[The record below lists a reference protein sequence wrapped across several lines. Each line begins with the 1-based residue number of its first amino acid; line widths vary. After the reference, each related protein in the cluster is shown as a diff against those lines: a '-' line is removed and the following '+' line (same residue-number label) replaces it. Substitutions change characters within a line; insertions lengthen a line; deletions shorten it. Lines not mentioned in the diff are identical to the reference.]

1 MPNSLEEFFQK
12 LHQEVTLPVS
22 GLTVAIRKPDNWMF
36 LGAGE
41 LPLPTTGNPP
51 EGSTDT
57 TASPRLTVRD
67 LSRYAERAI
76 AGGVIS
82 PPMSCARD
90 AQDDPIYSQH
100 YIHVSELDPQD
111 MNFLSNVLFT
121 KLGLTPEV
129 AQSVEAFRPD
139 AERED
144 DPRVSGAIPSP
155 TE

>member
-1 MPNSLEEFFQK
+1 MPNSLEEFFAK
-12 LHQEVTLPVS
+12 LHEEVTLPVS

-41 LPLPTTGNPP
+41 LPLPSAAQPSQDAAPTV
-51 EGSTDT
+51 
-57 TASPRLTVRD
+57 APRLTVRD
-67 LSRYAERAI
+67 LGRYTERAI

-111 MNFLSNVLFT
+111 VAFLSQLLFA

-129 AQSVEAFRPD
+129 AQTVEAFRQD

-144 DPRVSGAIPSP
+144 NQGVSGAVSGAAQ
-155 TE
+155 